1 MVWWQKWSR
10 VWFIAVIVAL
20 AWGALVPRAGAQ
32 QDAIDR
38 ARYNAQQ
45 WLLSRLG
52 KPELLLVEY
61 TYSLTTWPNT
71 ARGCPVPGE
80 SYEAQEVTGYR
91 WIFLFDNMIRY
102 EVHSD
107 VDGNDP
113 VLCWAQSLT
122 SDAQLE
128 LFNTTTFAILTPEA
142 WLVFPNDNATEVLF
156 APQQDAPCD
165 QPGMR
170 VSVLGRVA
178 SGVTADQLL
187 TDTLAQLGAEE
198 LAESRENVGASGRST
213 VFDTAC
219 NDAQRR
225 VKLSA
230 FVQYGSAYQVEQWAP
245 PSHFDRWQPVF
256 RNMLSQF
263 TPGTGTLIPG
273 VTLPVDPAPEDP
285 AAEPAPDQ
293 PEGAAAPDAES
304 SEPGEA
310 EQAPAPVDLAAL
322 PPFPLAHLFV
332 DDVFLGTLNSVPG
345 RSVTNAPDADH
356 RFLTFAPDGLA
367 LAFIDA
373 ATAHLRMLPVE
384 NVSPRLVAEG
394 VAADFPP
401 AWSWDSALIAY
412 VGAGDDPAQRTIFS
426 VPAQGGTPEPL
437 GTFAYDANCPA
448 PPPDPAESAYTREA
462 GPNGQRNVLEWLP
475 SGHFLVSTGC
485 AGGFGVLA
493 PAGGEFAP
501 LEGNL
506 LGGAISP
513 DRTRF
518 LARTPDGLAIFDLPG
533 GARTDL
539 GLGAGAQALGWAAD
553 GSAVYYSTATLAE
566 EHPLDSAGDQARGE
580 AVFGTWPVTI
590 SVYDLA
596 LARVDLVGP
605 VENTLWRGQG
615 RAVGRIAPAPDGS
628 GVLFSVVPSNLLL
641 AEAFQAGGDA
651 FALQS
656 VRSTPA
662 LFWLGRGSS
671 AAVLLSYSGQ
681 PVFAPITAAPET
693 G

>member
-1 MVWWQKWSR
+1 MQEWQKRSR
-10 VWFIAVIVAL
+10 GWLVLVIVAL
-20 AWGALVPRAGAQ
+20 ALGVMIPRAAAQ

-52 KPELLLVEY
+52 KPDLLLVEY

-80 SYEAQEVTGYR
+80 SYEAQEVSGYR
-91 WIFLFDNMIRY
+91 WTFLFDNMVRY

-128 LFNTTTFAILTPEA
+128 LFNTTTFAILAPEA
-142 WLVFPNDNATEVLF
+142 WLIFPNDNATEVLF
-156 APQQDAPCD
+156 APQPDPPCD

-178 SGVTADQLL
+178 SGVTADRLL
-187 TDTLAQLGAEE
+187 TDKLTQLGAEE
-198 LAESRENVGASGRST
+198 LPDARESVGASGRST
-213 VFDTAC
+213 VFETAC
-219 NDAQRR
+219 GEGLRR

-230 FVQYGSAYQVEQWAP
+230 FVQYGTAYQIEQWAP
-245 PSHFDRWQPVF
+245 PSHFDRWHPIF

-273 VTLPVDPAPEDP
+273 VTLPVDPAPEAAP
-285 AAEPAPDQ
+285 ESEAAAEPAP
-293 PEGAAAPDAES
+293 GADPAAEASDAG
-304 SEPGEA
+304 EPA
-310 EQAPAPVDLAAL
+310 APAPVDLAAL
-322 PPFPLAHLFV
+322 PPFPLAHLFLE
-332 DDVFLGTLNSVPG
+332 DVFLGTLNSVPG

-356 RFLTFAPDGLA
+356 RFLTFSPDGLA
-367 LAFIDA
+367 LAFLDA
-373 ATAHLRMLPVE
+373 ASGQLRMLPVE

-394 VAADFPP
+394 AAPDFPP
-401 AWSWDSALIAY
+401 AWSADSAQLAY
-412 VGAGDDPAQRTIFS
+412 IGAADSPAQRTIYA

-437 GTFAYDANCPA
+437 GAFAYDADCVA
-448 PPPDPAESAYTREA
+448 PPADPAEAAYAREA
-462 GPNGQRNVLEWLP
+462 GPNGQRNTLEWLP

-485 AGGFGVLA
+485 AGGFGILA

-501 LEGNL
+501 LEGDL

-513 DRTRF
+513 DRSRF
-518 LARTPDGLAIFDLPG
+518 LARTPDGLAIFELPG

-539 GLGAGAQALGWAAD
+539 GLGAEAQALAWAAD
-553 GSAVYYSTATLAE
+553 GSAVYYSTAALAE
-566 EHPLDSAGDQARGE
+566 EHPLDGADDQARGE
-580 AVFGTWPVTI
+580 AVFGAWPVTVR
-590 SVYDLA
+590 VYDLS
-596 LARVDLVGP
+596 LVRVDLAGP
-605 VENTLWRGQG
+605 VENTLWRGRG
-615 RAVGRIAPAPDGS
+615 RAVGQIAPAPDDS
-628 GVLFSVVPSNLLL
+628 GVLFSLIPSNLLL

-651 FALQS
+651 FALES
-656 VRSTPA
+656 VRPTPA
-662 LFWLGRGSS
+662 LFWLARGSS

-681 PVFAPITAAPET
+681 PAFAPISAAP
-693 G
+693 